1 MWEFIPVTCGVKRD
15 ERKRKDHLLRTEA
28 GEGSTSAFKDL
39 KGSEQCTLVISPCK
53 ISSDKREWGEVEG
66 IDSDDVVQCN
76 ALQC

>member
-15 ERKRKDHLLRTEA
+15 ERKKIIFLRTEA
-28 GEGSTSAFKDL
+28 SEGSTSAFKDL
-39 KGSEQCTLVISPCK
+39 KGSEQCRLVTSLCK
-53 ISSDKREWGEVEG
+53 ISSDKREWGKVEG